1 MTTISNTGQTDG
13 ITKALDMVM
22 TSSYG
27 TEEIQ
32 AQKVTE
38 TWTVTTVTILF
49 TNGYRG
55 IRRQRV
61 TVCYSCR
68 REGHIAKICG
78 FNTLDD
84 GSPTPKKNKSYSL
97 EGSRCGCRYSKGPNA
112 AQGPKPCDLQL
123 NV

>member
-1 MTTISNTGQTDG
+1 MTTISNTGQTDR

-55 IRRQRV
+55 IRRQGV
-61 TVCYSCR
+61 TVCYSFFR
-68 REGHIAKICG
+68 
-78 FNTLDD
+78 
-84 GSPTPKKNKSYSL
+84 KNVFTIIK
-97 EGSRCGCRYSKGPNA
+97 A
-112 AQGPKPCDLQL
+112 
-123 NV
+123 